1 MIRKIFIFGIFFS
14 SFLPCAGQIS
24 VGLQGGNNLSK
35 MSFTNNQDYRFTEI
49 DNQQGFIGGL
59 VVQFL
64 GEKHAGVQAEI
75 NYSQRGWIEN
85 DTTTSEYFRYKN
97 KMDFIEMPILTHINI
112 VGGKLRGLFNIGPYI
127 AYALNRKITT
137 QNVDTGAE
145 ETENYTFQS
154 EKDNR
159 FDFGLMAG
167 GGMEYRF
174 AFGKLSVEARY
185 TVGLGDV
192 NKEKIYQ
199 SEVSQFRIITVLLRY
214 TIPLNRQQANTE
226 TADE

>member
-1 MIRKIFIFGIFFS
+1 M
-14 SFLPCAGQIS
+14 GQIS
-24 VGLQGGNNLSK
+24 LGFQGGNNLSE
-35 MSFTNNQDYRFTEI
+35 MDFTNNQDYRFTEI
-49 DNQQGFIGGL
+49 DYKQGFIGGL

-85 DTTTSEYFRYKN
+85 DTTGVEYFRYKN
-97 KMDFIEMPILTHINI
+97 KMDFVEMPILTHVNI
-112 VGGKLRGLFNIGPYI
+112 GGGKLRGLFNIGPYI
-127 AYALNRKITT
+127 GYALNRKITT
-137 QNVDTGAE
+137 QNVDTGVE
-145 ETENYTFQS
+145 ETEDYTFTN

-159 FDFGLMAG
+159 FDFGLMVG

-174 AFGKLSVEARY
+174 GFGKLSAEARY

-192 NKEKIYQ
+192 NKEKFYQ
-199 SEVSQFRIITVLLRY
+199 SEVSQFRIISVLLRY
-214 TIPLNRQQANTE
+214 TIPLSRQQANPE

>member
-1 MIRKIFIFGIFFS
+1 M
-14 SFLPCAGQIS
+14 GQIS
-24 VGLQGGNNLSK
+24 VGFQGGNNLSE
-35 MSFTNNQDYRFTEI
+35 MDFTNNQDYRFTEI
-49 DNQQGFIGGL
+49 DYKQGFIGGF

-85 DTTTSEYFRYKN
+85 DTTGVEYFRYKN
-97 KMDFIEMPILTHINI
+97 KMDYIEMPVLTHVNI
-112 VGGKLRGLFNIGPYI
+112 GGGKLRGLFNIGPYI
-127 AYALNRKITT
+127 GYALNRKITT
-137 QNVDTGAE
+137 QNVDTGVE
-145 ETENYTFQS
+145 ETVDYTFNS

-159 FDFGLMAG
+159 FDFGLMVG

-174 AFGKLSVEARY
+174 GFGKLSAEARY

-192 NKEKIYQ
+192 NKEKFYQ
-199 SEVSQFRIITVLLRY
+199 SEVSQFRIISVLLRY
-214 TIPLNRQQANTE
+214 TIPLSRQQANPE